1 MIDMAGNTRD
11 PGQSVT
17 ARALALLGAFDAG
30 HPRLTLSDL
39 ARRTGLPLATVHRLT
54 RELEAWRALE
64 RDADGHYHIGLR
76 LWEIGLLAPVASRL
90 REIALPFMQ
99 DLYEATREN
108 IHLAIRDGFDALYVE
123 KLTGHRSVP
132 IISRTGGRLPMHA
145 TGVGKALLAFQ
156 NPGFIHAFC
165 ERPLERP
172 TRYTIVER
180 GRLLRELALVRDR
193 GYATTSE
200 EMTLGSFSVAVPILD
215 EAGTATAALG
225 IVVHSVRADPG
236 KLAPPLRAA
245 AEGIARRLAE
255 TAGDPYP
262 SLVHDLPTVRRW
274 PRVEVNGHTVTG

>member
-1 MIDMAGNTRD
+1 MAGNTRD

-17 ARALALLGAFDAG
+17 ARALALLGAFDAA

-39 ARRTGLPLATVHRLT
+39 ARRTGLPLATAHRLA

-64 RDADGHYHIGLR
+64 RDDDGLYHIGLR
-76 LWEIGLLAPVASRL
+76 LWELGLLSPVASRL
-90 REIALPFMQ
+90 REVALPFMQ
-99 DLYEATREN
+99 ELYEVTREN

-145 TGVGKALLAFQ
+145 TGVGKALLAFADSQ
-156 NPGFIHAFC
+156 FIQAYC

-180 GRLLRELALVRDR
+180 GRLLRELNRVRER

-200 EMTLGSFSVAVPILD
+200 EMTLGSFSLAMPILD
-215 EAGTATAALG
+215 KAGAATAALG
-225 IVVHSVRADPG
+225 IVVRSVRADPA
-236 KLAPPLRAA
+236 KLAPPMRAA
-245 AEGIARRLAE
+245 AKGIARRLEE

-262 SLVHDLPTVRRW
+262 SLVHDLPALRRW
-274 PRVEVNGHTVTG
+274 PRVDQNGRTTTA